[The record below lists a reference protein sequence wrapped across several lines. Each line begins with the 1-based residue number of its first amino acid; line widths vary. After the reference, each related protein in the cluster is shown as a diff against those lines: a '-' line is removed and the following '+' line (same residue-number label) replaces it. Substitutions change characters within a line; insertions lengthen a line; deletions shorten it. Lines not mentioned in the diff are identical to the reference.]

1 MKKSLLT
8 LGAALTLGSAS
19 MAQIQFD
26 PKIEWTLRAE
36 DSIVVPPSPIQ
47 FQVVFVGGVDK
58 VQTTATYGNAA
69 GEALAKEW
77 HDFIGF
83 TPDETD
89 ESLGWIS
96 VNHEMVVANDSI
108 GDGGGMTVFRVKRDP
123 VNDTLIIMEQTLNDG
138 RSGKFFN
145 VDFANTTGETGMNC
159 GGIVSMADGRI
170 WTAEEWWRSG
180 NTGGSGIADR
190 DKSDFV
196 IGTGT
201 VNGYAAPN
209 GFPGF
214 NGDTIQKFENYNY
227 MTEIDPRQ
235 AVAIRKQY
243 NWGRQ
248 PFEGGAIMPDNK
260 TVYLG
265 VDDTP
270 GYFTK
275 FVADNAGDFT
285 SGKTYV
291 YKHDANPK
299 WIEID
304 NTNLDVM
311 LNFKDTATALGATMY
326 NRLEWVAVDPITEK
340 VYIAET
346 GRDNPAGRWSDEMAG
361 GAVLAPHHI
370 SRAALQ
376 VTTADNGAYWDYYGR
391 VLEYDPASENVTVY
405 LEGGP
410 YESTELDSASYVA
423 KYVFGNKNH
432 LSNPDGLG
440 FIKVGDR
447 SYMIVMEDMNG
458 EDMGRAP
465 QGFTTPPCEMFIL
478 DMEISNPGVDDLVRI
493 SHAAWG
499 AEITGACA
507 TPDGKTILANSQHP
521 ATSNTYPY
529 NHSLTFAL
537 TGFDKAPLSF
547 FRQPEFDGTE
557 LQVFPNPAS
566 KIVYLSEVTDLA
578 IYDITGKR
586 IAVHRQVNQIDIE
599 QYQAGTY
606 LIKFEDGSTKSLIIK

>member
-8 LGAALTLGSAS
+8 IGAALMLGASS

-26 PKIEWTLRAE
+26 PKIEWTFRAE
-36 DSIVVPPSPIQ
+36 DSIVVPASPIQ
-47 FQVVFVGGVDK
+47 FQVIFVGGVDK

-83 TPDETD
+83 TPDDTD

-96 VNHEMVVANDSI
+96 VNHEMVVQNDSI

-123 VNDTLIIMEQTLNDG
+123 NTDTLMVVDQTLGDG
-138 RSGKFFN
+138 RQGKFFN

-170 WTAEEWWRSG
+170 WTAEEWWRGG
-180 NTGGSGIADR
+180 NDALADR
-190 DKSDFV
+190 DTSDFT

-201 VNGYAAPN
+201 VNGAVAN
-209 GFPGF
+209 AGFPGF
-214 NGDTIQKFENYNY
+214 NGQTVKKYQNYNY
-227 MTEIDPRQ
+227 MTEIDPRE
-235 AVAIRKQY
+235 AVAVRKQY

-248 PFEGGAIMPDNK
+248 PFEGGAVMPDNK

-291 YKHDANPK
+291 YKHDASPK
-299 WIEID
+299 WVEVD

-311 LNFKDTATALGATMY
+311 LNYKDTANALGATMY

-346 GRDNPAGRWSDEMAG
+346 GRDNPAGRWSDEMG
-361 GAVLAPHHI
+361 DGAVLAPHHI
-370 SRAALQ
+370 ARAALQ
-376 VTTADNGAYWDYYGR
+376 VTTADDGAYWDYYGR
-391 VLEYDPASENVTVY
+391 VLEYDPQTENVSVY
-405 LEGGP
+405 IEGGP
-410 YESTELDSASYVA
+410 YEANDLDSATYVN
-423 KYVFGNKNH
+423 KYSFGNKNH

-440 FIKVGDR
+440 FINVNGR
-447 SYMIVMEDMNG
+447 SYMIIMEDMNG
-458 EDMGRAP
+458 SSYGRAP
-465 QGFTTPPCEMFIL
+465 QGFTERPCEMFIL
-478 DMEISNPGVDDLVRI
+478 DMEIEAPTVNDMVRI

-521 ATSNTYPY
+521 ETSNTFPY

-557 LQVFPNPAS
+557 LQMFPNPAS
-566 KIVYLSEVTDLA
+566 RIVYLSEVTDLA

-586 IAVHRQVNQIDIE
+586 VAVHRQVDQIDIE
-599 QYQAGTY
+599 QFEAGTY
-606 LIKFEDGSTKSLIIK
+606 LIKFEDGSTKRLVIK